1 MLHHKPHIRLLRRI
15 IPYRKL
21 LLPALFALLIMALA
35 MALLPILIQQM
46 LDSSFIQKNQAS
58 LQMASLAMIALFIVR
73 GIAHSISIY
82 AVEKAGSQLGV
93 DLRADVF
100 TKLLALPISDYRHL
114 NKNTIDTLMAD
125 INQIT
130 HITTRNIAILIQDT
144 LTIIGLII
152 CILYLNQE
160 FSFLLLLVSP
170 LIVLIIQMTHSYSNK
185 PNNQEI
191 LLASSNLIQRLL
203 QSLQHYREIR
213 LDGGQTHE
221 SQRLGK
227 IAEPI
232 HHAEMQQAMIRAA
245 IVPSSQL
252 ITALIWVAIIYFMM
266 QQAFNNTLGL
276 DEAGALISAVLLL
289 IIPIQR
295 ITSILAQLQQDQ
307 TIIEALFS
315 FLDQAH
321 EEDTGT
327 QSMQHIC
334 GKLVFEQIC
343 FCHDTQTK
351 PILDHIN
358 LTIKPSETIVFT
370 HYTDNEKNALID
382 LILRL
387 RQPTSGNIL
396 LDDYPLAEIKL
407 NDLYAN
413 IAIVPGDCVLLD
425 EKVAGNIAYGGMR
438 CANEAK
444 ITRAAQASHAME
456 FIRNMPEGLQ
466 TKIDK
471 EGGKISKAQS
481 QQIAIA
487 RALLKNPPLL
497 ILDELSVANGPG
509 SDSLLSALEKLVQN
523 RTTLIFTQHIPPL
536 KKIDRIIVLENGCIT
551 ENLKTSD
558 TPSNM
563 RFFQSPSE
571 TKNKPVN

>member
-1 MLHHKPHIRLLRRI
+1 MLHHKPHIRLLGRI

-35 MALLPILIQQM
+35 MALLPILIQQI

-58 LQMASLAMIALFIVR
+58 LQMASLATITLFIVR

-130 HITTRNIAILIQDT
+130 HITTRNIAMLIQDT

-152 CILYLNQE
+152 CIFYLNQE
-160 FSFLLLLVSP
+160 FSLLLLLVSP
-170 LIVLIIQMTHSYSNK
+170 LIILIIQMTHGHSNK
-185 PNNQEI
+185 PGHQEI
-191 LLASSNLIQRLL
+191 LLASSHLIQHLL
-203 QSLQHYREIR
+203 QSIRHYREIR

-232 HHAEMQQAMIRAA
+232 YHAEMRQAMIRAA
-245 IVPSSQL
+245 IVPSGQL
-252 ITALIWVAIIYFMM
+252 ITTLILVAIIYFMM
-266 QQAFNNTLGL
+266 QQTFNNTLGL

-358 LTIKPSETIVFT
+358 LTIKPSETIVFI

-471 EGGKISKAQS
+471 EGGKISKTQS

-487 RALLKNPPLL
+487 RALLKNPALL
-497 ILDELSVANGPG
+497 ILDEPSVVNGP
-509 SDSLLSALEKLVQN
+509 
-523 RTTLIFTQHIPPL
+523 
-536 KKIDRIIVLENGCIT
+536 
-551 ENLKTSD
+551 
-558 TPSNM
+558 
-563 RFFQSPSE
+563 
-571 TKNKPVN
+571 

>member
-1 MLHHKPHIRLLRRI
+1 MLHHKPHVRLLGRI

-21 LLPALFALLIMALA
+21 LLPASFALLIMALA
-35 MALLPILIQQM
+35 MALLPIPIQQI
-46 LDSSFIQKNQAS
+46 LDSSFIQKNRAS

-73 GIAHSISIY
+73 SIAHSISIY
-82 AVEKAGSQLGV
+82 AVEKAGSQLGI

-130 HITTRNIAILIQDT
+130 HTTTRNIAILIQDT

-152 CILYLNQE
+152 CIFYLSQE
-160 FSFLLLLVSP
+160 FSLLLLLVSP
-170 LIVLIIQMTHSYSNK
+170 LIVLIIQMTHSHSNK
-185 PNNQEI
+185 PGHQEI
-191 LLASSNLIQRLL
+191 LLASSHLIQHLL
-203 QSLQHYREIR
+203 QSIQHYREIR

-232 HHAEMQQAMIRAA
+232 YHAEMRQAMIKAA
-245 IVPSSQL
+245 IMPSGQL
-252 ITALIWVAIIYFMM
+252 ITTLILVAIIYFIM
-266 QQAFNNTLGL
+266 QQTFNNALGL

-307 TIIEALFS
+307 TIIETLFS
-315 FLDQAH
+315 FLDQAC

-343 FCHDTQTK
+343 FCHDTQK
-351 PILDHIN
+351 KLILNHIN
-358 LTIKPSETIVFT
+358 FTIKPGETIVLT

-413 IAIVPGDCVLLD
+413 MAIVPGDCVWLD

-444 ITRAAQASHAME
+444 ITGAAQASHAME
-456 FIRNMPEGLQ
+456 FIRNMSEGLQ

-471 EGGKISKAQS
+471 EGGKISKTQS

-487 RALLKNPPLL
+487 RALLKNPSLL
-497 ILDELSVANGPG
+497 ILDELSVANGPE
-509 SDSLLSALEKLVQN
+509 SDNLLSALEKLVQN
-523 RTTLIFTQHIPPL
+523 RTTLIFTQQIPPL
-536 KKIDRIIVLENGCIT
+536 KKIDRIVILENGCIT
-551 ENLKTSD
+551 ENPRASD
-558 TPSNM
+558 APSSM
-563 RFFQSPSE
+563 QLFQEPFRD
-571 TKNKPVN
+571 